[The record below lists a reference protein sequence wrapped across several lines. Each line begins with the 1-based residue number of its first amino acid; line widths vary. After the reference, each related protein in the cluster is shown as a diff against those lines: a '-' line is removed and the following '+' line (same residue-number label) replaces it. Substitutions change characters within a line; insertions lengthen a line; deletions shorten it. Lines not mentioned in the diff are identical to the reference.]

1 MTPDLYPH
9 CRTARVWISADL
21 DGEATQHEQVALRAH
36 LEECPECRAFAAL
49 VGAVTLHV
57 RTSEPATVSRAP
69 MVLRLPRP
77 RRRGAR
83 VGRVLAPLAAAAAA
97 AAATVV
103 IAFSGVFGSGEPT
116 VDTPAPIATVA
127 RDDAPLLDAVPEDI
141 VRQNDPLRTGDLTI
155 DDLPRSLPGL

>member
-21 DGEATQHEQVALRAH
+21 DGETTQHEQVALRAH

-49 VGAVTLHV
+49 AGTVTLRI
-57 RTSEPATVSRAP
+57 RTAEPAVASRAP
-69 MVLRLPRP
+69 MVLRLPRQ
-77 RRRGAR
+77 RRRGLRA
-83 VGRVLAPLAAAAAA
+83 GRILAPLTAAAAA
-97 AAATVV
+97 AAATAVL
-103 IAFSGVFGSGEPT
+103 AFSGVFGASEPQ

-141 VRQNDPLRTGDLTI
+141 VRQNDPLRSGDVTL
-155 DDLPRSLPGL
+155 DDLPRHLPGL